1 MRILAPLSASVLA
14 LSMAACATPPASGDG
29 AAASPPAA
37 AARCNADAVQSA
49 VGQQA
54 TPEVVEQARVDAGAD
69 TVRTLKPNQA
79 ITMEYLEGRL
89 NLLVDDSNVVTGA
102 RCG

>member
-29 AAASPPAA
+29 ATASPAAA